1 MLWLVLR
8 EWLVVK
14 MVMVGRE
21 TAVGCEDVVVGSET
35 AVGCEDVVVGT
46 EMVVGCDDVV
56 KTGGIEGCSNDQ
68 EVIEHNARIVEVI
81 EDIGHDNG
89 LNLTEAN
96 ITDKGTQLKKKT
108 DTKQGQKLAYILGLT
123 EELSDKKYLDILP
136 VMETKISQEQSRI
149 KQQLR
154 QREQQHF
161 DKTGKLLTSKT
172 LLKDP
177 TSKLLMDKL
186 KYCKALVDQ
195 WKLEKK

>member
-1 MLWLVLR
+1 LSIL
-8 EWLVVK
+8 
-14 MVMVGRE
+14 
-21 TAVGCEDVVVGSET
+21 
-35 AVGCEDVVVGT
+35 
-46 EMVVGCDDVV
+46 
-56 KTGGIEGCSNDQ
+56 
-68 EVIEHNARIVEVI
+68 
-81 EDIGHDNG
+81 
-89 LNLTEAN
+89 
-96 ITDKGTQLKKKT
+96 GTQLKKKT

-123 EELSDKKYLDILP
+123 EEVSQFDKARKRLRTSPNNSYLIKEYLDILP
-136 VMETKISQEQSRI
+136 VMETNISHEQSRI